1 MNLYDI
7 SKEYRDAAEKLADMD
22 LDEQTIADTLE
33 SISGDLEVKAQNIV
47 FFARN
52 MEATAASIKEAEAN
66 MAARRKAMEN
76 RAEGLRRYLL
86 GSLQYAGI
94 SKVECPYFKIAVQ
107 DNPPAV
113 DVFEPALL
121 PSEYMRQPE
130 PPPPAPDKA
139 AIKDALKAGKD
150 VPGARLVQ
158 GKRLAIK

>member
-7 SKEYRDAAEKLADMD
+7 SAEYRATAEKLADMD

-33 SISGDLEVKAQNIV
+33 SISGAIEVKAQNIV

-66 MAARRKAMEN
+66 MAARRKALEN